1 MKTETTNWL
10 LIRAIGILVAYCII
24 GFLTP
29 KPYVSSIIGMGALM
43 VGGMMFVRYV
53 ETCYE
58 IVVKQLRS
66 KEGGGHIAILGA
78 GSVGF
83 GLVYSG
89 MFRVIWSYFGS
100 PPEWTGTALSSFGL
114 FMMVLGSYLIAR
126 APDAVQ
132 VRSRF
137 PSGFWQKTGVLMLII
152 LAFVAGTHFAS
163 FQ

>member
-1 MKTETTNWL
+1 MKTEAVNWL
-10 LIRAIGILVAYCII
+10 LLRSVGIFCSYCII
-24 GFLTP
+24 GFFTP

-43 VGGMMFVRYV
+43 VGGMMFVRYI

-58 IVVKQLRS
+58 IIVKQRRG
-66 KEGGGHIAILGA
+66 KMGGHIAILGA
-78 GSVGF
+78 GAVGF
-83 GLVYSG
+83 GLVFSG
-89 MFRVIWSYFGS
+89 MFRIIWSYYGS
-100 PPEWTGTALSSFGL
+100 PSEWAGTAISSFGL
-114 FMMVLGSYLIAR
+114 FMIVLGSYLIAR